1 MYLVSALLNLDKH
14 FKTLYA
20 GREEAVEGQPTA
32 VDNLDSV
39 LDTLCLDIPG
49 LCDWAQAGHHP
60 GDGHAPG

>member
-1 MYLVSALLNLDKH
+1 MLLC
-14 FKTLYA
+14 A

-39 LDTLCLDIPG
+39 LDTLCLDLPG

-60 GDGHAPG
+60 GDGHGPG